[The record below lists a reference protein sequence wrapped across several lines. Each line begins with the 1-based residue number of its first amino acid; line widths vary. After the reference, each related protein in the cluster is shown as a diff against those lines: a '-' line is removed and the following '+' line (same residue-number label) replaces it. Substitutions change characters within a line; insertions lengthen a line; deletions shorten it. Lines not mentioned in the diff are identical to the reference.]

1 MNVEQASKIVM
12 QEPTRPFS
20 WKAEAG
26 GGYERI
32 GPTRPAGVVTTAC
45 MHKGTRR
52 NTGSPSG
59 DCSKVKPEARE
70 RQAGPSGVTEGPV
83 LPRKPGNPGG
93 GKGPQLKGD
102 ARSGKGRRD
111 W

>member
-1 MNVEQASKIVM
+1 MNVEQASKTIT
-12 QEPTRPFS
+12 QEPTRPIS

-59 DCSKVKPEARE
+59 DCSKVN
-70 RQAGPSGVTEGPV
+70 
-83 LPRKPGNPGG
+83 RKLVRDRPGRLG
-93 GKGPQLKGD
+93 
-102 ARSGKGRRD
+102 
-111 W
+111 